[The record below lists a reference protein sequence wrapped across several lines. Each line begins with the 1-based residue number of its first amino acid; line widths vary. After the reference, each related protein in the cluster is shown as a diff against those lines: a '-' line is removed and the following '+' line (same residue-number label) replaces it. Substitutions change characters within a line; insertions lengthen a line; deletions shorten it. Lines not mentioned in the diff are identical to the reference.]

1 MSWNI
6 NSRLKLE
13 TTNYETMK
21 EFVIIM
27 MIIFSC
33 IIDVNS
39 QSDSFFSYH
48 QEYRNDKDSEWEELI
63 MLPKTHGLDYNYPA
77 SDAPLGPGS
86 IILVGM
92 GICYGLSRK
101 CKLSKIGDNTNL

>member
-1 MSWNI
+1 
-6 NSRLKLE
+6 
-13 TTNYETMK
+13 MK

-27 MIIFSC
+27 MIIFGC

-39 QSDSFFSYH
+39 QSDSFFSYQ
-48 QEYRNDKDSEWEELI
+48 QEYRYDNDSEWEELI

-77 SDAPLGPGS
+77 GDAPLSSGS

-92 GICYGLSRK
+92 GICYGLYRK
-101 CKLSKIGDNTNL
+101 CKLRKIGDKTN